1 MFLDSACKLDLV
13 LKWVAFCY
21 LFSTCFCGGNTN
33 VSYLFITMYCG
44 FQIVIYYFFYISKT
58 VTVLWNHVCN
68 ILLILTCDVSEGSLT
83 QMCWGSPRGFCLYN
97 SSVFILL
104 GRNSEL
110 KQTWYKYLLSN
121 LSWKDWAT
129 LLNGSTNHLSKHVFT
144 KYTDRESRSGKTSV
158 LKWKHEH
165 PLVVQNPMRGR
176 PSVWV
181 YVFGR
186 CDSSPKIKP
195 KRLYRLFF
203 SQLLFFCA

>member
-1 MFLDSACKLDLV
+1 MCISN
-13 LKWVAFCY
+13 CY
-21 LFSTCFCGGNTN
+21 L
-33 VSYLFITMYCG
+33 L
-44 FQIVIYYFFYISKT
+44 FFYISKT

-129 LLNGSTNHLSKHVFT
+129 LLNGSTNQN
-144 KYTDRESRSGKTSV
+144 V
-158 LKWKHEH
+158 LKKASMYLPSTQTGKLEVGKQVYWSESMSTLWWYKIQWEVDQVCGWMFFSNDCRKH
-165 PLVVQNPMRGR
+165 G
-176 PSVWV
+176 W
-181 YVFGR
+181 
-186 CDSSPKIKP
+186 CDSSPKMKQSLSFCTVIVFLCLMKFC
-195 KRLYRLFF
+195 LVFGQQIF
-203 SQLLFFCA
+203 SVYTP

>member
-33 VSYLFITMYCG
+33 VSYLFITMYCA

-129 LLNGSTNHLSKHVFT
+129 LLNGSTNQN
-144 KYTDRESRSGKTSV
+144 V
-158 LKWKHEH
+158 LKKASMY
-165 PLVVQNPMRGR
+165 L
-176 PSVWV
+176 PSTQTGKVEVGKQACW
-181 YVFGR
+181 
-186 CDSSPKIKP
+186 SESMST
-195 KRLYRLFF
+195 L
-203 SQLLFFCA
+203 